1 MPGLL
6 SPSASSMKMPVYA
19 TSAERNAAIS
29 YPYVGQQTYISSTS
43 KIEFWSGSAWIISNQ
58 DAIQPQLP
66 VTVYANAAAR
76 DAAIPSPTEG
86 RMVYLQSNKTVY
98 IYNAVSWVPVGAID
112 INPLSVA
119 GM

>member
-6 SPSASSMKMPVYA
+6 SPTASSMKMAVYA

-43 KIEFWSGSAWIISNQ
+43 KIEFWSGSAWVISNQ

-66 VTVYANAAAR
+66 VTVYTDETAR
-76 DAAIPSPTEG
+76 DAAMPTPTEG
-86 RMVYLQSNKTVY
+86 AMVYLQNKKTIY
-98 IYNAVSWVPVGAID
+98 IYNGSAWSPVGGID